1 MADNRAN
8 LLYSESTSLSALLSN
23 IVNSRNIIN
32 VGIITKVIDE
42 NFINVRLYN
51 TDIRSNPTYIS
62 AVRLLHIGTSKLK
75 IKVAPAIGD
84 TVLLLASRDFIEV
97 LENNHDKKAA
107 EIMVE
112 PYSKSTMQAILIS
125 PEEDDNNKTAI
136 TINEDGN
143 ITLETLGKIDVSIK
157 EGFEDSDESKT
168 VIGLNKDGKI
178 SLETV
183 GNINVSVKDS
193 LSNSGNKLVDF
204 VMDTENN
211 FTLTTYDS
219 GSAINTIKMSSDGVT
234 TTTDKDINL
243 SANGNITL
251 ETLGKIDVSIKD
263 NFSDTG
269 KKLVDF
275 VMDTAKTFTLTTYDN
290 GSAKNTIK
298 MESDGVTI
306 NNNLSI
312 ANT

>member
-8 LLYSESTSLSALLSN
+8 LLYGESASLSALLSN

-32 VGIITKVIDE
+32 VGIISKVIDE

-51 TDIRSNPTYIS
+51 TDIGSSPTYIS

-75 IKVAPAIGD
+75 IKVTPAIGD
-84 TVLLLASRDFIEV
+84 TVLLLANRDFVKV
-97 LENNHDKKAA
+97 LENNHEQKPADV
-107 EIMVE
+107 MVE

-125 PEEDDNNKTAI
+125 PEEDNNNKTAI

-143 ITLETLGKIDVSIK
+143 ITLETLG
-157 EGFEDSDESKT
+157 
-168 VIGLNKDGKI
+168 N
-178 SLETV
+178 
-183 GNINVSVKDS
+183 
-193 LSNSGNKLVDF
+193 
-204 VMDTENN
+204 
-211 FTLTTYDS
+211 
-219 GSAINTIKMSSDGVT
+219 
-234 TTTDKDINL
+234 
-243 SANGNITL
+243 
-251 ETLGKIDVSIKD
+251 IDVSIKD
-263 NFSDTG
+263 NFSDSG

-275 VMDTAKTFTLTTYDN
+275 VMDTSNNFTLTTYDD

-298 MESDGVTI
+298 MTSDGVII

>member
-8 LLYSESTSLSALLSN
+8 LLYGESASLSALLSN

-51 TDIRSNPTYIS
+51 TDVGSNPTYIS

-84 TVLLLASRDFIEV
+84 AVLLLASRDFIEV
-97 LENNHDKKAA
+97 LENNHDKKSADVL
-107 EIMVE
+107 VE

-157 EGFEDSDESKT
+157 DS
-168 VIGLNKDGKI
+168 
-178 SLETV
+178 
-183 GNINVSVKDS
+183 
-193 LSNSGNKLVDF
+193 
-204 VMDTENN
+204 
-211 FTLTTYDS
+211 
-219 GSAINTIKMSSDGVT
+219 
-234 TTTDKDINL
+234 
-243 SANGNITL
+243 
-251 ETLGKIDVSIKD
+251 
-263 NFSDTG
+263 FSDSG

-275 VMDTAKTFTLTTYDN
+275 VMDTSKNFTLTTYDN

-298 MESDGVTI
+298 MASDGVTI

>member
-8 LLYSESTSLSALLSN
+8 LLYGESASLSALLSN

-51 TDIRSNPTYIS
+51 TDVGSNPTYIS

-75 IKVAPAIGD
+75 IKVTPAIGD
-84 TVLLLASRDFIEV
+84 TVLLLANRDFIEV

-107 EIMVE
+107 DVLVE

-143 ITLETLGKIDVSIK
+143 IT
-157 EGFEDSDESKT
+157 F
-168 VIGLNKDGKI
+168 
-178 SLETV
+178 
-183 GNINVSVKDS
+183 
-193 LSNSGNKLVDF
+193 
-204 VMDTENN
+204 
-211 FTLTTYDS
+211 
-219 GSAINTIKMSSDGVT
+219 
-234 TTTDKDINL
+234 
-243 SANGNITL
+243 

-263 NFSDTG
+263 SFSDSG

-275 VMDTAKTFTLTTYDN
+275 VMDTSKNFTLTTYDN

-298 MESDGVTI
+298 MASDGVTI

>member
-8 LLYSESTSLSALLSN
+8 LLYGESASLSALLSN

-32 VGIITKVIDE
+32 VGVITKVIDE

-51 TDIRSNPTYIS
+51 TDINGTPIYIS
-62 AVRLLHIGTSKLK
+62 AVRLLHIGTTKLK
-75 IKVAPAIGD
+75 IKITPAVGD
-84 TVLLLASRDFIEV
+84 IVLLLANRDFIEV

-107 EIMVE
+107 DVLVE

-157 EGFEDSDESKT
+157 DS
-168 VIGLNKDGKI
+168 
-178 SLETV
+178 
-183 GNINVSVKDS
+183 
-193 LSNSGNKLVDF
+193 
-204 VMDTENN
+204 
-211 FTLTTYDS
+211 
-219 GSAINTIKMSSDGVT
+219 
-234 TTTDKDINL
+234 
-243 SANGNITL
+243 
-251 ETLGKIDVSIKD
+251 
-263 NFSDTG
+263 FSDSG

-275 VMDTAKTFTLTTYDN
+275 VMDTSKNFTLTTYDN

-298 MESDGVTI
+298 MASDGVTI

>member
-1 MADNRAN
+1 MANNRAN
-8 LLYSESTSLSALLSN
+8 LLYGESASLSAQLSN

-75 IKVAPAIGD
+75 IKVTPAVGD
-84 TVLLLASRDFIEV
+84 TVLLLANRDFVEV

-107 EIMVE
+107 DVLVE

-136 TINEDGN
+136 SINEDGN
-143 ITLETLGKIDVSIK
+143 ITLETLGKVDVSIK
-157 EGFEDSDESKT
+157 DSFSD
-168 VIGLNKDGKI
+168 
-178 SLETV
+178 
-183 GNINVSVKDS
+183 
-193 LSNSGNKLVDF
+193 SGNKLVDF
-204 VMDTENN
+204 VMDTENS

-234 TTTDKDINL
+234 FTTDKDINV
-243 SANGNITL
+243 SAKGNATVKSPNTKLTGGNVEIGGSVAPSGQGALCGLPFCAYSGAPQT
-251 ETLGKIDVSIKD
+251 GKIS
-263 NFSDTG
+263 SGT
-269 KKLVDF
+269 
-275 VMDTAKTFTLTTYDN
+275 
-290 GSAKNTIK
+290 
-298 MESDGVTI
+298 
-306 NNNLSI
+306 
-312 ANT
+312 

>member
-1 MADNRAN
+1 MGDDNRAN
-8 LLYSESTSLSALLSN
+8 LLYGESASLSALLSN

-51 TDIRSNPTYIS
+51 TDIGSSPTYVS

-75 IKVAPAIGD
+75 IKVTPAIGD
-84 TVLLLASRDFIEV
+84 TVLLLANRDFVKV
-97 LENNHDKKAA
+97 LENNHEQKPADV
-107 EIMVE
+107 MVE

-143 ITLETLGKIDVSIK
+143 ITVETLGKIDISIK
-157 EGFEDSDESKT
+157 DSFSDS
-168 VIGLNKDGKI
+168 GK
-178 SLETV
+178 
-183 GNINVSVKDS
+183 
-193 LSNSGNKLVDF
+193 KLVDF
-204 VMDTENN
+204 VMDTSNN

-219 GSAINTIKMSSDGVT
+219 GSA
-234 TTTDKDINL
+234 
-243 SANGNITL
+243 
-251 ETLGKIDVSIKD
+251 
-263 NFSDTG
+263 
-269 KKLVDF
+269 
-275 VMDTAKTFTLTTYDN
+275 
-290 GSAKNTIK
+290 KNTIK
-298 MESDGVTI
+298 MASDGVTI

>member
-8 LLYSESTSLSALLSN
+8 LLYGESASLSALLSN

-51 TDIRSNPTYIS
+51 TNVGSNPTYIS

-75 IKVAPAIGD
+75 IKVTPAIGD
-84 TVLLLASRDFIEV
+84 TVLLLASRDFVEV

-107 EIMVE
+107 DVLVE

-125 PEEDDNNKTAI
+125 PEEDNNNKTAI

-157 EGFEDSDESKT
+157 
-168 VIGLNKDGKI
+168 
-178 SLETV
+178 
-183 GNINVSVKDS
+183 DS
-193 LSNSGNKLVDF
+193 LSDSGNKLVGF
-204 VMDTENN
+204 VMDTSKN
-211 FTLTTYDS
+211 FTLTTYDE
-219 GSAINTIKMSSDGVT
+219 GT
-234 TTTDKDINL
+234 
-243 SANGNITL
+243 
-251 ETLGKIDVSIKD
+251 
-263 NFSDTG
+263 
-269 KKLVDF
+269 
-275 VMDTAKTFTLTTYDN
+275 
-290 GSAKNTIK
+290 AKNTIK
-298 MESDGVTI
+298 MATDGVTI

>member
-51 TDIRSNPTYIS
+51 TDVGSNPTYIS

-75 IKVAPAIGD
+75 IKVTPAIGD

-136 TINEDGN
+136 SINEDGN

-157 EGFEDSDESKT
+157 DSFSD
-168 VIGLNKDGKI
+168 
-178 SLETV
+178 
-183 GNINVSVKDS
+183 
-193 LSNSGNKLVDF
+193 SGNKLVDF
-204 VMDTENN
+204 VMDTENS

-298 MESDGVTI
+298 MASDGVTI

>member
-1 MADNRAN
+1 MGADNRAN
-8 LLYSESTSLSALLSN
+8 LLHGESASLSALLSN

-51 TDIRSNPTYIS
+51 TDVGSNPTYIS

-75 IKVAPAIGD
+75 IKVTPAIGD

-107 EIMVE
+107 EVLVE

-157 EGFEDSDESKT
+157 DSF
-168 VIGLNKDGKI
+168 
-178 SLETV
+178 
-183 GNINVSVKDS
+183 
-193 LSNSGNKLVDF
+193 SNSGKKLVDF
-204 VMDTENN
+204 VMDTSNN

-219 GSAINTIKMSSDGVT
+219 GSA
-234 TTTDKDINL
+234 
-243 SANGNITL
+243 
-251 ETLGKIDVSIKD
+251 
-263 NFSDTG
+263 
-269 KKLVDF
+269 
-275 VMDTAKTFTLTTYDN
+275 
-290 GSAKNTIK
+290 KNTIK
-298 MESDGVTI
+298 MDSNGVTI

>member
-8 LLYSESTSLSALLSN
+8 LLFGESASLSALLSN

-51 TDIRSNPTYIS
+51 TDVGSNPSYIS
-62 AVRLLHIGTSKLK
+62 AVRLLHVGTSKLK
-75 IKVAPAIGD
+75 IKVTPAIGD

-107 EIMVE
+107 EVMVE

-136 TINEDGN
+136 TINE
-143 ITLETLGKIDVSIK
+143 S
-157 EGFEDSDESKT
+157 
-168 VIGLNKDGKI
+168 
-178 SLETV
+178 
-183 GNINVSVKDS
+183 
-193 LSNSGNKLVDF
+193 
-204 VMDTENN
+204 
-211 FTLTTYDS
+211 
-219 GSAINTIKMSSDGVT
+219 
-234 TTTDKDINL
+234 
-243 SANGNITL
+243 GNITL

-263 NFSDTG
+263 SFSDSG

-275 VMDTAKTFTLTTYDN
+275 VMDTAKNFTLTTYDN

-298 MESDGVTI
+298 MASDGVTI

>member
-1 MADNRAN
+1 MADNRSN
-8 LLYSESTSLSALLSN
+8 LLYSESASLSALLSN

-51 TDIRSNPTYIS
+51 TDVGSNPTYIS

-75 IKVAPAIGD
+75 IKVTPAIGD
-84 TVLLLASRDFIEV
+84 TVLLLANRDFIEV

-107 EIMVE
+107 DVLVE

-125 PEEDDNNKTAI
+125 PEEDNNNKTAI

-157 EGFEDSDESKT
+157 DSF
-168 VIGLNKDGKI
+168 
-178 SLETV
+178 
-183 GNINVSVKDS
+183 
-193 LSNSGNKLVDF
+193 SNR
-204 VMDTENN
+204 
-211 FTLTTYDS
+211 
-219 GSAINTIKMSSDGVT
+219 
-234 TTTDKDINL
+234 
-243 SANGNITL
+243 
-251 ETLGKIDVSIKD
+251 
-263 NFSDTG
+263 G

-275 VMDTAKTFTLTTYDN
+275 VMDPANNFTFTTYDN
-290 GSAKNTIK
+290 GSPKNTIK
-298 MESDGVTI
+298 MASDGVTI
-306 NNNLSI
+306 NNNLSV

>member
-51 TDIRSNPTYIS
+51 TDVGSNPTYIS

-84 TVLLLASRDFIEV
+84 AVLLLASRDFIEV

-107 EIMVE
+107 EVLVE

-157 EGFEDSDESKT
+157 DSF
-168 VIGLNKDGKI
+168 
-178 SLETV
+178 
-183 GNINVSVKDS
+183 
-193 LSNSGNKLVDF
+193 SNS
-204 VMDTENN
+204 
-211 FTLTTYDS
+211 
-219 GSAINTIKMSSDGVT
+219 
-234 TTTDKDINL
+234 
-243 SANGNITL
+243 
-251 ETLGKIDVSIKD
+251 
-263 NFSDTG
+263 G

-275 VMDTAKTFTLTTYDN
+275 VMDTSNNFTLTTYDG

-298 MESDGVTI
+298 MDSNGVTI
-306 NNNLSI
+306 NNNLSV

>member
-8 LLYSESTSLSALLSN
+8 LLYGESASLSALLSN

-51 TDIRSNPTYIS
+51 TDVGSNPTYIS

-75 IKVAPAIGD
+75 IKVTPAIGD
-84 TVLLLASRDFIEV
+84 AVLLLASRDFIEV

-107 EIMVE
+107 DVLIE

-136 TINEDGN
+136 SINEDGN
-143 ITLETLGKIDVSIK
+143 ITV
-157 EGFEDSDESKT
+157 
-168 VIGLNKDGKI
+168 
-178 SLETV
+178 
-183 GNINVSVKDS
+183 
-193 LSNSGNKLVDF
+193 
-204 VMDTENN
+204 
-211 FTLTTYDS
+211 
-219 GSAINTIKMSSDGVT
+219 
-234 TTTDKDINL
+234 
-243 SANGNITL
+243 

-263 NFSDTG
+263 SFSDSG

-275 VMDTAKTFTLTTYDN
+275 VMDTAKNFTLTTYDN

-298 MESDGVTI
+298 MASDGVTI
-306 NNNLSI
+306 NNNLSV

>member
-8 LLYSESTSLSALLSN
+8 LLYGDSASLSALLSN

-32 VGIITKVIDE
+32 VGVITKVIDE

-51 TDIRSNPTYIS
+51 TDINGNPIYVS

-75 IKVAPAIGD
+75 IKVTPAIGD
-84 TVLLLASRDFIEV
+84 TVLLLANRDFIEV
-97 LENNHDKKAA
+97 LETNHDKKAA
-107 EIMVE
+107 EVLVE

-157 EGFEDSDESKT
+157 DSFSDS
-168 VIGLNKDGKI
+168 GK
-178 SLETV
+178 
-183 GNINVSVKDS
+183 
-193 LSNSGNKLVDF
+193 KLVGF
-204 VMDTENN
+204 VMDTANN

-219 GSAINTIKMSSDGVT
+219 GSA
-234 TTTDKDINL
+234 
-243 SANGNITL
+243 
-251 ETLGKIDVSIKD
+251 
-263 NFSDTG
+263 
-269 KKLVDF
+269 
-275 VMDTAKTFTLTTYDN
+275 
-290 GSAKNTIK
+290 KNTIK
-298 MESDGVTI
+298 MDSNGVTI
-306 NNNLSI
+306 NNNLSV

>member
-1 MADNRAN
+1 MANNRAN

-32 VGIITKVIDE
+32 IGVITKVIDE

-51 TDIRSNPTYIS
+51 TDISGNPIYIS
-62 AVRLLHIGTSKLK
+62 AVRLLHIGTAKLK
-75 IKVAPAIGD
+75 IKITPAVGD
-84 TVLLLASRDFIEV
+84 IVLLLASRDFVEV

-107 EIMVE
+107 DILVE

-136 TINEDGN
+136 SINEDGN
-143 ITLETLGKIDVSIK
+143 TTLETLGKVDVSIK
-157 EGFEDSDESKT
+157 DSFSD
-168 VIGLNKDGKI
+168 
-178 SLETV
+178 
-183 GNINVSVKDS
+183 
-193 LSNSGNKLVDF
+193 SGNKLVDF
-204 VMDTENN
+204 VMDTENS

-298 MESDGVTI
+298 MASDGVTI